1 MKMFHLTKTFFRL
14 MFVFFFV
21 TAVPVFMLTGCA
33 GPETVPG
40 EEPETEAETAETLED
55 KEMKKTEAA
64 DNGVT
69 EKNLTVAVSIIPQ
82 KTFVEKIAGDLV
94 EVVLLVPPGNSPG
107 NYEPTPQEVEQF
119 SQASLYFSIGVPTEE
134 ANIMPQAREMEG
146 LEIIDLHGKV
156 SEHYPDRHLDGNGC
170 EGSGRRDPHIW
181 LSPAR
186 AKVMVETMADEMAR
200 MDEAN
205 SDVYL
210 QNAQDFIDE
219 LTLLDQEL
227 EETFREL
234 ENRKFIVFHPAFGYL
249 ADDYDLEMHA
259 LEFAGKEATPQRMQ
273 EIIELAKAEDIRAI
287 FYQQEIDSKQT
298 EAFAEEIGGRTV
310 QLAPLAPNYIENLR
324 KMAQTMAEVL

>member
-1 MKMFHLTKTFFRL
+1 MKMFHLTKTFSRW
-14 MFVFFFV
+14 MFVLFLV
-21 TAVPVFMLTGCA
+21 TAVPIFIITGCA
-33 GPETVPG
+33 GPEAVPD
-40 EEPETEAETAETLED
+40 EEPEMEAETAETSED
-55 KEMKKTEAA
+55 KELEKTEANN
-64 DNGVT
+64 NGAS
-69 EKNLTVAVSIIPQ
+69 EKNLTVALSIVPQ

-107 NYEPTPQEVEQF
+107 NYEPTPREMEQF

-146 LEIIDLHGKV
+146 LEIIFLHEKV
-156 SEHYPDRHLDGNGC
+156 AELFPDREL
-170 EGSGRRDPHIW
+170 ESGRRDPHIW
-181 LSPAR
+181 LSPKR
-186 AKVMVETMADEMAR
+186 AAAMVGIMAEEMAGIDDYNKEIY
-200 MDEAN
+200 M
-205 SDVYL
+205 
-210 QNAQDFIDE
+210 QNARTYIDE
-219 LTLLDQEL
+219 LDALAQEM
-227 EETFREL
+227 ENTFSKL

-273 EIIELAKAEDIRAI
+273 EIIDLAKAEDIRVI

>member
-1 MKMFHLTKTFFRL
+1 MKMFHFTAIFLRWL
-14 MFVFFFV
+14 LVLGLV
-21 TAVPVFMLTGCA
+21 TAVPIFMITGCA
-33 GPETVPG
+33 GPEAVPD
-40 EEPETEAETAETLED
+40 EETEIEAEAAETYED
-55 KEMKKTEAA
+55 KEMAKTEANN
-64 DNGVT
+64 NGAT
-69 EKNLTVAVSIIPQ
+69 EKNLTVAVSIVPQ

-107 NYEPTPQEVEQF
+107 NYEPTPREMEQF

-134 ANIMPQAREMEG
+134 ANIMPQAREMEN

-156 SEHYPDRHLDGNGC
+156 SEHYPDRHLDGKGC

-186 AKVMVETMADEMAR
+186 VKVMVDVMADEMAR

-205 SDVYL
+205 SDLYL
-210 QNAQDFIDE
+210 QNARDYIDE
-219 LTLLDQEL
+219 LTMLEQEL

-249 ADDYDLEMHA
+249 ADDYNLEMHA

-273 EIIELAKAEDIRAI
+273 EIIDLAKAEDIRVI

>member
-1 MKMFHLTKTFFRL
+1 MKIFHLTKTFFRW
-14 MFVFFFV
+14 MFFFFLV
-21 TAVPVFMLTGCA
+21 TAVPILMMTGCA
-33 GPETVPG
+33 GPGAVSD
-40 EEPETEAETAETLED
+40 EEPEMEAETAETLED
-55 KEMKKTEAA
+55 KEMENTEATG
-64 DNGVT
+64 NGAT
-69 EKNLTVAVSIIPQ
+69 EKNLTVAVSIVPQ
-82 KTFVEKIAGDLV
+82 KTFIEKIAGDLV

-107 NYEPTPQEVEQF
+107 NYEPTPREMEQF

-134 ANIMPQAREMEG
+134 ANIMPQAQEMED

-156 SEHYPDRHLDGNGC
+156 SEHYPDRYLDGNGC

-186 AKVMVETMADEMAR
+186 VKVMVETMADEMAR

-205 SDVYL
+205 RDVYL
-210 QNAQDFIDE
+210 QNARDYIDE
-219 LTLLDQEL
+219 LTLLEQEL

-273 EIIELAKAEDIRAI
+273 DIIEVAKAEDIRVI